1 MNYRKLT
8 KILIAELRQVRTQL
22 EDMNSSIHETEQRL
36 MRKLNLLREEQA
48 REIEEK
54 EYQEWQRKDI
64 LRDLE
69 RAKGYGDKYQEERC
83 MEKLKRF

>member
-1 MNYRKLT
+1 
-8 KILIAELRQVRTQL
+8 
-22 EDMNSSIHETEQRL
+22 MNSSIHETEQRL